1 MYVSC
6 LHSNATLLLFHMYVY
21 LSSDIKTSTQY
32 DITYQYQQNDEEKL
46 PLTEP

>member
-1 MYVSC
+1 MCMSC
-6 LHSNATLLLFHMYVY
+6 LHSNATLLFDMYVY
-21 LSSDIKTSTQY
+21 LSSDIKSSTQY

>member
-1 MYVSC
+1 MYV
-6 LHSNATLLLFHMYVY
+6 LLTLYNATLLFGMYVY
-21 LSSDIKTSTQY
+21 LSSDIKSSTQY

>member
-1 MYVSC
+1 MCMSC
-6 LHSNATLLLFHMYVY
+6 LHSDATLLFGMYVY
-21 LSSDIKTSTQY
+21 LSSDIKSSTQY

>member
-1 MYVSC
+1 MCMC
-6 LHSNATLLLFHMYVY
+6 LAYILMQHYYCLAY

>member
-1 MYVSC
+1 MCMC
-6 LHSNATLLLFHMYVY
+6 LAYTLMQHYYCLACMFI
-21 LSSDIKTSTQY
+21 SSDIKTSTQY